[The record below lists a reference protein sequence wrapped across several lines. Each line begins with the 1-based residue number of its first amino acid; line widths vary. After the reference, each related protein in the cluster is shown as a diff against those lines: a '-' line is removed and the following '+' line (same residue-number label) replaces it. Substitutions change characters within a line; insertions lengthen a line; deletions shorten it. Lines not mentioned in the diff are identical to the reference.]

1 MLSPHALPRC
11 SWPRSHRRC
20 RCTRRSCTRTALG
33 SDASSGPRSRTP
45 SNAGSC
51 TPLSPSRPA
60 PEPSAR
66 VGSPTVP
73 PWARMPRFR
82 PAFCR
87 TFRPGSATVPF
98 AERVMPRTFRSSTR
112 ITSNRAARSV
122 LVFSTQSLR
131 RSTSRALSRAIA
143 ALVRA
148 RRFDPGRARASLR
161 CNRTSRSASFG
172 RDRAGLVVSPV
183 DSATAT
189 ATPRSRPTTS
199 PVPGAGI
206 GSGTAANAMC
216 QRPARWVPDRRGAG
230 PAGRAGQPSLVPG
243 PGPEGRLG
251 QVHTIQGHPG
261 VQVLLGHPGSV
272 RSARPS
278 GHPHEISAGR
288 PSRSSRSTSVDSN
301 DPARRGFLPA
311 PKDGVST
318 PDIR

>member
-1 MLSPHALPRC
+1 MFLAAFTFSTRPGAFC
-11 SWPRSHRRC
+11 S
-20 RCTRRSCTRTALG
+20 
-33 SDASSGPRSRTP
+33 SRVT
-45 SNAGSC
+45 
-51 TPLSPSRPA
+51 SRPH
-60 PEPSAR
+60 
-66 VGSPTVP
+66 
-73 PWARMPRFR
+73 PWARMARFR
-82 PAFCR
+82 PAFAR
-87 TFRPGSATVPF
+87 TCRPGASKVPF
-98 AERVMPRTFRSSTR
+98 AERVMPLTLRSSTR

-122 LVFSTQSLR
+122 LVFSIQSLR
-131 RSTSRALSRAIA
+131 RSPSRALRRAIA
-143 ALVRA
+143 ALVLA
-148 RRFDPGRARASLR
+148 RRFDPGRARARLR
-161 CNRTSRSASFG
+161 CSRSRRSPSFG
-172 RDRAGLVVSPV
+172 RNRPGLDVTGGERDGHGHAPV
-183 DSATAT
+183 DADNLTGA
-189 ATPRSRPTTS
+189 RRGDRVRFRGERD
-199 PVPGAGI
+199 VPP
-206 GSGTAANAMC
+206 
-216 QRPARWVPDRRGAG
+216 PARWVPDRRGAG